1 MFPEIR
7 QGQPVWLIGR
17 QLEIKDDAPR
27 YLGLPGRKPLLGW
40 DEASRDQRGVCLV
53 EGPLDLLALR
63 QWGVAG
69 LALCGTG
76 VSRATL
82 ELLGRWERLYTV
94 FDADAAGQAVSA
106 RLIQAFGERV
116 IPVTLPAGIKDPA
129 ELAPRPDGDALFG
142 AAVRQ
147 ALARQLPN
155 SPAPSTSADR

>member
-63 QWGVAG
+63 Q
-69 LALCGTG
+69 
-76 VSRATL
+76 
-82 ELLGRWERLYTV
+82 
-94 FDADAAGQAVSA
+94 
-106 RLIQAFGERV
+106 
-116 IPVTLPAGIKDPA
+116 
-129 ELAPRPDGDALFG
+129 
-142 AAVRQ
+142 
-147 ALARQLPN
+147 
-155 SPAPSTSADR
+155 